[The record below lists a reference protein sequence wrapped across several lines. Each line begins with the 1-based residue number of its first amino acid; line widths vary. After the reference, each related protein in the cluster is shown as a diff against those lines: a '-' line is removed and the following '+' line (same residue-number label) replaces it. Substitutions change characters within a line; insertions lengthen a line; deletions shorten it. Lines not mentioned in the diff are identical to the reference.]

1 MVVPSQ
7 VMTAALADPAARIA
21 PPSLEEGSVE
31 RRAIAATLVCIAR
44 HGLSK
49 TAIDDVAREAGC
61 SRATLYRY
69 FGGRQQLLDATIASE
84 VARIV
89 ALVQAEE
96 ALADDLEDA
105 VVAVLHIAGDELTRH
120 AALRF
125 VADFE
130 PERLLTHLTFAN
142 GDRFLADA
150 AAVIAPSLERFLG
163 ERAQR
168 AAEWIAR
175 VGLALWLSP
184 TAPVSLGDEREV
196 REYVR
201 AFVLP
206 AIQPQS
212 VMPTSVPVRG

>member
-7 VMTAALADPAARIA
+7 VMTAALAEMAVGLPGPAG
-21 PPSLEEGSVE
+21 GSNGVE

-44 HGLSK
+44 HGLTK
-49 TAIDDVAREAGC
+49 TAIDDVVREAGC

-69 FGGRQQLLDATIASE
+69 FGGRQQLVDATIASE
-84 VARIV
+84 VARIA

-120 AALRF
+120 PALRF

-142 GDRFLADA
+142 GDRFLTDA
-150 AAVIAPSLERFLG
+150 ATVIAPSLERFLG
-163 ERAQR
+163 DRALR

-184 TAPVSLGDEREV
+184 DAPVSLRDEPGI

-201 AFVLP
+201 TFVLP
-206 AIQPQS
+206 AIQP
-212 VMPTSVPVRG
+212 VRLDESLPLRG